1 MWSILQNMKS
11 LLKFARTTGP
21 SLNAKEKFDV
31 QYQLISKKINLILEP
46 FPTSGT
52 EDEKKLKH

>member
-21 SLNAKEKFDV
+21 LLNAKEKFDV
-31 QYQLISKKINLILEP
+31 QYQLISKKINLVLQS
-46 FPTSGT
+46 FPKSGT
-52 EDEKKLKH
+52 EDKKLKH